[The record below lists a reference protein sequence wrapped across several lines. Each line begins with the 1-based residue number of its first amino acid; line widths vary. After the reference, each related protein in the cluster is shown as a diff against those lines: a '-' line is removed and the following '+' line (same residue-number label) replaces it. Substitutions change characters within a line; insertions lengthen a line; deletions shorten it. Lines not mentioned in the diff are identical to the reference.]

1 MDSFCFYM
9 KLQVFFQVQ
18 TEHLLYSTETI
29 FYLWGQNWQNR
40 NVCMSG
46 VPKSGAAER
55 APIRPALDFLTTL
68 HLRVVGRLVKK
79 KIIRRTSLSCAIVL
93 STVLYDKI
101 FSSLELGP

>member
-9 KLQVFFQVQ
+9 RLQVFFSSLDRASSILQR
-18 TEHLLYSTETI
+18 LF
-29 FYLWGQNWQNR
+29 FYLRGENWQNR

-55 APIRPALDFLTTL
+55 APIRPGLDFLTTL

-79 KIIRRTSLSCAIVL
+79 KIIRHWTSLP
-93 STVLYDKI
+93 T
-101 FSSLELGP
+101 